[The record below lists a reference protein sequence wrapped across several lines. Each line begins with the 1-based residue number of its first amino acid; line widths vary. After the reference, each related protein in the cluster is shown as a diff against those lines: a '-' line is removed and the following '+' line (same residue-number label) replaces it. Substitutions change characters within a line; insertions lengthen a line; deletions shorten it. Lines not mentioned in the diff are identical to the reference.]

1 MQSVQLDLGPC
12 SAACGDMCSD
22 SAPSRDVE
30 KSARA
35 RSAGAFDVVIVGAGP
50 AGSSA
55 ALSLAR
61 RGVRVALVERSSFEA
76 SRIGE
81 ALAPAVQG
89 ELVALGAWR
98 EVQALG
104 PLPSWGT
111 RALWGDE
118 QPHAHSHLTSPYG
131 HGWQVDRRAFDEAL
145 AQAAARAGA
154 QLMLGATLRVSESQ
168 GEAWQLLV
176 ERRRPGARAPREARA
191 NAETGSAGLVS
202 LSSRVLI
209 DATGRPAAVGRA
221 LGAQR
226 LLFDRLVG
234 VATCWEPLGTGER
247 GHLLVETA
255 GEGWWYSAR
264 LPPGSRDVSGE
275 PMLAML
281 MTDAD
286 LCAEGQQHRRSGW
299 HAALDATH
307 ATRQRLHGA
316 RCIDAPRVHLAHSQ
330 RVQRADRSDRAGRA
344 GRTGRTASRLLPW
357 LAVGDA
363 ALAVDPLSGSGVLRA
378 LRSGRAGAETAARML
393 EQPAIARDA
402 LAAYEAEQDAECTT
416 FLIERAQHY
425 AAEQRFDTP
434 FWKRRQVGLR
444 ARSLP

>member
-12 SAACGDMCSD
+12 GATCSGE
-22 SAPSRDVE
+22 APSRDVE

-61 RGVRVALVERSSFEA
+61 RGVRVALLERSSFEVP
-76 SRIGE
+76 RIGE

-111 RALWGDE
+111 RALWGAE
-118 QPHAHSHLTSPYG
+118 QPHAHSHLASPYG

-145 AQAAARAGA
+145 ALAAARAGA
-154 QLMLGATLRVSESQ
+154 ELVLGATLRASEWQ

-176 ERRRPGARAPREARA
+176 ARRGPGARARREARA

-202 LSSRVLI
+202 LSARVLI

-234 VATCWEPLGTGER
+234 VATCWEPLGTSER

-286 LCAEGQQHRRSGW
+286 LCAQGQQHRRSGW

-316 RCIDAPRVHLAHSQ
+316 RCIDAPSVHLAHSQ
-330 RVQRADRSDRAGRA
+330 RVQRADRTDRAD
-344 GRTGRTASRLLPW
+344 RTASRLLPW

-378 LRSGRAGAETAARML
+378 LRSGRAGADTAARLL
-393 EQPAIARDA
+393 EQPPIARDA
-402 LAAYEAEQDAECTT
+402 LAAYEAEQDAECTK

-444 ARSLP
+444 QSS